1 MARDRRSEILDVSGE
16 IFLEQGYAA
25 ASMSAIAARLGGSKG
40 TLYNYFTSKEELFRA
55 YVERQCALSAETIFG
70 GETGGEDIAA
80 VLTDLGTRYLTR
92 LTSEEMMR
100 HLRTV
105 IAEAGRN
112 PEIGAMFFESGPGQ
126 GRRRLAAIFERA
138 AAEGRLN
145 APDPLRAADQ
155 FLVLCQATLYK
166 RRLFNVADV
175 PTANDVRKDVEA
187 AVATFMAAYGVQA

>member
-1 MARDRRSEILDVSGE
+1 MARDRRSEILDVAGE

-70 GETGGEDIAA
+70 GDIESSDIAA
-80 VLTDLGTRYLTR
+80 LLTDLGFRYLTR
-92 LTSEEMMR
+92 LTSDDKMR

-112 PEIGAMFFESGPGQ
+112 PEIGAMFFETGPGS

-138 AAEGRLN
+138 AAERRLN

-155 FLVLCQATLYK
+155 FLALCQATLYK
-166 RRLFNVADV
+166 QRLFNVATV
-175 PTANDVRKDVEA
+175 PTADAIREDVKA
-187 AVATFMAAYGVQA
+187 AVATFMAAYGA